1 MRGKEMQINILKQ
14 DKGYL
19 KFNVK
24 DADSHTLFNL
34 LRDELLHDGEVDFAG
49 YWRDESFYESIVFQV
64 KMKKKTADPVKSM
77 YSALERLGQQSKEF
91 VDLCK
96 AKIE

>member
-1 MRGKEMQINILKQ
+1 MKINILKQ
-14 DKGYL
+14 EPGYI

-24 DADSHTLFNL
+24 QTDPHTLFNL
-34 LRDELLHDGEVDFAG
+34 LREELLQDTEVDFSG
-49 YWRDESFYESIVFQV
+49 YWRDESFYESVVFQV
-64 KMKKKTADPVKSM
+64 KMKKKTSDPIAAIN
-77 YSALERLGQQSKEF
+77 SALERIGKQTQEF

>member
-1 MRGKEMQINILKQ
+1 MKINILKQ
-14 DKGYL
+14 EPGYI

-24 DADSHTLFNL
+24 ETDPHTLYNL
-34 LRDELLHDGEVDFAG
+34 LREELLNDDEVDFSG
-49 YWRDESFYESIVFQV
+49 YWRDESFYESVVFQV
-64 KMKKKTADPVKSM
+64 KMKKKTSDPIAAINK
-77 YSALERLGQQSKEF
+77 ALEKIGKQAQQF

>member
-1 MRGKEMQINILKQ
+1 MQINVLKQ
-14 DKGYL
+14 EAGYI

-24 DADSHTLFNL
+24 QTDPHTLFNL
-34 LRDELLHDGEVDFAG
+34 LREELLKDTDVDFSG
-49 YWRDESFYESIVFQV
+49 YWRDESFYESVVFQV
-64 KMKKKTADPVKSM
+64 KMKKKTSDPIVAIN
-77 YSALERLGQQSKEF
+77 SALERLGEQAQEF

>member
-1 MRGKEMQINILKQ
+1 MQINILKQ
-14 DKGYL
+14 EAGYL

-24 DADSHTLFNL
+24 QTDPHTLFNL
-34 LRDELLHDGEVDFAG
+34 LRDELLQDGEVDFSG
-49 YWRDESFYESIVFQV
+49 YWRDESFYESLVFQV
-64 KMKKKTADPVKSM
+64 KMKKKTSDPVVAINR
-77 YSALERLGQQSKEF
+77 ALGNLSEKTQEF

>member
-1 MRGKEMQINILKQ
+1 MQINILKQ
-14 DKGYL
+14 EAGYI

-24 DADSHTLFNL
+24 QADPHTLFNL
-34 LRDELLHDGEVDFAG
+34 LREELLKDDEVDFSG
-49 YWRDESFYESIVFQV
+49 YLRDESFYESVVFQV
-64 KMKKKTADPVKSM
+64 KMKKKTSDPIVSINK
-77 YSALERLGQQSKEF
+77 ALERLGQQTQEF